1 MMRNV
6 LIGVAVVAAV
16 LVALLAFTVFRPPE
30 AASGPITAV
39 PLATSA
45 ATTAPTAAATAAATT
60 APTAAAT
67 AEPTTAATSE
77 PTAVATEA
85 APVAAN
91 QIFEIVP
98 EESEARFLIDEVLR
112 GADFTVVGTTGQVAG
127 QIALDPNAPQ
137 SAQVGV
143 IQVNARDLAT
153 DSEFRDRAIKNAIL
167 LTNEHEFVTFTPT
180 SLEGLPDA
188 VSVGQPFTFQ
198 INGDLS
204 VAGTTRPVVFEVTVT
219 PTSETEINGT
229 AITTVLYADFGL
241 NIPDSPA
248 VDTVAD
254 EVRIEIDFIARAVA

>member
-1 MMRNV
+1 M
-6 LIGVAVVAAV
+6 VAAL

-30 AASGPITAV
+30 AASGPISAI

-45 ATTAPTAAATAAATT
+45 A
-60 APTAAAT
+60 
-67 AEPTTAATSE
+67 EPTQAATSAPTE
-77 PTAVATEA
+77 AATSVPTMVATEAATQAATSAPTAVATEA

-98 EESEARFLIDEVLR
+98 GESEARFLIDEVLR
-112 GADFTVVGTTGQVAG
+112 GADVTVVGTTDQVAG
-127 QIALDPNAPQ
+127 QIGLDPNAPQ

-180 SLEGLPDA
+180 AIEGLPET
-188 VSVGQPFTFQ
+188 VTVGQPFSFQ

-204 VAGTTRPVVFEVTVT
+204 IAGSTQAVVFEVTVT
-219 PTSETEINGT
+219 PMSDTEISGT
-229 AITTVLYADFGL
+229 AVTTVLYRDFGL

-254 EVRIEIDFIARAVA
+254 EVRIELDFIARAVA